1 MLGSLLALL
10 SAMSFAFNDVA
21 VRRGILYNSV
31 YKSIA
36 VTVPIGVPLFIAAML
51 VFDCYEALNSLTI
64 RSISFFGIAGIIHFI
79 FGRYCNYKSIEYLGT
94 TLAGPV
100 MQISLLISVF
110 FAFFILNE
118 IFTYLHFLGIILILL
133 GPMIILA
140 GSSNNVTKSGIKIDY
155 TRGFMWGILCSF
167 SYGTSPLLIKLG
179 SNNGGIKD
187 NIVGGFVSYF
197 SASML
202 LFIIFL
208 IVKIPLKEIYKMEP
222 SGRKWFLITGFMA
235 FISQLLRYMALALLA
250 MSIVE
255 PIQRSSAAFR
265 VLFGYLINKEHEI
278 INSRVLA
285 GILISL
291 MGVYVL
297 ISQLGSFV
305 MP

>member
-1 MLGSLLALL
+1 
-10 SAMSFAFNDVA
+10 
-21 VRRGILYNSV
+21 
-31 YKSIA
+31 
-36 VTVPIGVPLFIAAML
+36 
-51 VFDCYEALNSLTI
+51 
-64 RSISFFGIAGIIHFI
+64 
-79 FGRYCNYKSIEYLGT
+79 
-94 TLAGPV
+94 
-100 MQISLLISVF
+100 MQKRK
-110 FAFFILNE
+110 
-118 IFTYLHFLGIILILL
+118 
-133 GPMIILA
+133 
-140 GSSNNVTKSGIKIDY
+140 SNNEY
-155 TRGFMWGILCSF
+155 
-167 SYGTSPLLIKLG
+167 KL
-179 SNNGGIKD
+179 
-187 NIVGGFVSYF
+187 
-197 SASML
+197 
-202 LFIIFL
+202 
-208 IVKIPLKEIYKMEP
+208 EP